1 MLHSFDTTVF
11 KNNTVFL
18 KDMAP
23 YPEEIDVFST
33 PHSRMK
39 QLVDVYSQKVQNIF
53 VFITIMSQYKHKSFL
68 LSS

>member
-1 MLHSFDTTVF
+1 
-11 KNNTVFL
+11 
-18 KDMAP
+18 MAP

-39 QLVDVYSQKVQNIF
+39 QLVDVYSEKVQNIF
-53 VFITIMSQYKHKSFL
+53 VFHLCHNLNTKLFS